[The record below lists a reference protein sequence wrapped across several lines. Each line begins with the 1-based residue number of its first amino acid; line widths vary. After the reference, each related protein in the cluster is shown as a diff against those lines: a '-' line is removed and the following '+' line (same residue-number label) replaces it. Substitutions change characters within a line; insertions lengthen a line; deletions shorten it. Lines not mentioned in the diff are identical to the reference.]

1 MKVKEV
7 ITEGLGDL
15 AAQFVGGLAGKSA
28 SQVKYEKEQAAADKE
43 EREAASQE
51 EKEARAKG
59 MTVEEYRKWKQDQAD
74 KAQAAQKEINDRKT
88 RQAAIRAKNKAR
100 KQASGRL

>member
-51 EKEARAKG
+51 EKEAKAKG
-59 MTVEEYRKWKQDQAD
+59 MTVEQYRKWKQDQSD
-74 KAQAAQKEINDRKT
+74 KAQAAQKEIDDRKT
-88 RQAAIRAKNKAR
+88 RQAATRAMFQAR
-100 KQASGRL
+100 RQARGR

>member
-7 ITEGLGDL
+7 VTEGLGDL

-28 SQVKYEKEQAAADKE
+28 SQVKYEKERAAADKE

-51 EKEARAKG
+51 EKEAKAKG
-59 MTVEEYRKWKQDQAD
+59 MTVEQYRTWKQDQAV
-74 KAQAAQKEINDRKT
+74 KAQAAQKEIDDRKT
-88 RQAAIRAKNKAR
+88 RQAAIRAQNKAR
-100 KQASGRL
+100 RQARGR

>member
-7 ITEGLGDL
+7 VTEGLGDL
-15 AAQFVGGLAGKSA
+15 ATQFVGGLAGKSA

-43 EREAASQE
+43 ERKAVSQE

-59 MTVEEYRKWKQDQAD
+59 MSVEQYRKWKQDQAD
-74 KAQAAQKEINDRKT
+74 KAQAAQKEINDRNT
-88 RQAAIRAKNKAR
+88 RQADIRAKFKAR

>member
-7 ITEGLGDL
+7 VTEGLGDL

-28 SQVKYEKEQAAADKE
+28 SQVKYEREQAAADKE

-51 EKEARAKG
+51 EKEAKAKG
-59 MTVEEYRKWKQDQAD
+59 MTVEQYRQWKQDQAD
-74 KAQAAQKEINDRKT
+74 KAQAAQKEIDDRKA
-88 RQAAIRAKNKAR
+88 RQEALRAKNKAR
-100 KQASGRL
+100 RQASGRL

>member
-1 MKVKEV
+1 MKIKEV

-28 SQVKYEKEQAAADKE
+28 SQVKYEKEKAAADKE
-43 EREAASQE
+43 ERKAVSQE
-51 EKEARAKG
+51 EKEAKAKG
-59 MTVEEYRKWKQDQAD
+59 MTVEQYRKWKQDQAD
-74 KAQAAQKEINDRKT
+74 KAQVAQKEINDRKT